1 MKLLI
6 LGSNGLLGN
15 TFTKYFFEKTNYET
29 YGFLRDSSK
38 LKFFKRNYI
47 SRLIIIQ
54 NILDFNDLRRKI
66 KELMPDVIINC
77 IGQTNKIPGQN
88 LNNIEK
94 YINLNSLF
102 PFILK
107 EICIEIK
114 SRLIHFSSDC
124 VFSGE
129 NGFYSEK
136 DNPDPIDIYG
146 KSKLLGELNNENI
159 ITIRKSVI
167 GHELDSKKGLL
178 EWFLNQEGSVEG
190 YKEAI
195 FSGLTVLELARI
207 IDMYILPNKDLKGII
222 HISGDPISKYDLL
235 KIIANQYNKIIK
247 IEPNEEAILI
257 TDQSVFYAESGGQV
271 ADTGEM
277 TNIKNGIK
285 FYVKDVQK
293 IGGSLFCHRGLL
305 ARDSKALSIG
315 QKLDH
320 VVELYVDDDKLVQR
334 IIGRFSCS
342 YCGEL
347 YHKIT
352 KPPKHAGICDVCGSK
367 DKFNFRQDDNEE
379 SLKIRLLAYYR
390 DTSPLI
396 GYYHVFNK
404 LRKINGLGSVDEIQ
418 NNIRNIIK

>member
-1 MKLLI
+1 MKILI

-15 TFTKYFFEKTNYET
+15 TLTKYFFEKNNYET

-38 LKFFKRNYI
+38 LKFFKRKHI

-54 NILDFNDLRRKI
+54 DILDINDLRIKV

-77 IGQTNKIPGQN
+77 IGQTNKISGQN
-88 LNNIEK
+88 LKNIER

-102 PFILK
+102 PFRLK
-107 EICIEIK
+107 EISAEIK

-136 DNPDPIDIYG
+136 DNPDPTDIYG
-146 KSKLLGELNNENI
+146 KSKLLGELDNENI

-207 IDMYILPNKDLKGII
+207 IDMYILPNKDIKGII
-222 HISGDPISKYDLL
+222 HLSGDPISKYDLL

-247 IEPNEEAILI
+247 IEPNEEIKIDRSLNSKYFKNLTGYKTDPWPLLI
-257 TDQSVFYAESGGQV
+257 KSMKEF
-271 ADTGEM
+271 
-277 TNIKNGIK
+277 N
-285 FYVKDVQK
+285 
-293 IGGSLFCHRGLL
+293 LL
-305 ARDSKALSIG
+305 N
-315 QKLDH
+315 Q
-320 VVELYVDDDKLVQR
+320 
-334 IIGRFSCS
+334 
-342 YCGEL
+342 
-347 YHKIT
+347 
-352 KPPKHAGICDVCGSK
+352 
-367 DKFNFRQDDNEE
+367 
-379 SLKIRLLAYYR
+379 
-390 DTSPLI
+390 
-396 GYYHVFNK
+396 
-404 LRKINGLGSVDEIQ
+404 
-418 NNIRNIIK
+418 

>member
-6 LGSNGLLGN
+6 LGANGLLGN
-15 TFTKYFFEKTNYET
+15 TLTKYFFEKNNYET

-38 LKFFKRNYI
+38 LKFFKRKYI

-54 NILDFNDLRRKI
+54 DVLNINDLRRKI

-77 IGQTNKIPGQN
+77 IGQTNKITGEN

-102 PFILK
+102 PFRLK
-107 EICIEIK
+107 EICGEIK

-136 DNPDPIDIYG
+136 DNPDPTDIYG
-146 KSKLLGELNNENI
+146 KSKLLGELDYENI

-178 EWFLNQEGSVEG
+178 EWFLNHEGIVEG

-207 IDMYILPNKDLKGII
+207 IDMYILPNKDIKGII
-222 HISGDPISKYDLL
+222 HLSGDPISKYDLL

-247 IEPNEEAILI
+247 IEPNEDIKIDRSLNS
-257 TDQSVFYAESGGQV
+257 DNFKNL
-271 ADTGEM
+271 TGYKSEPW
-277 TNIKNGIK
+277 TLL
-285 FYVKDVQK
+285 VK
-293 IGGSLFCHRGLL
+293 SMEEFNLL
-305 ARDSKALSIG
+305 N
-315 QKLDH
+315 Q
-320 VVELYVDDDKLVQR
+320 
-334 IIGRFSCS
+334 
-342 YCGEL
+342 
-347 YHKIT
+347 
-352 KPPKHAGICDVCGSK
+352 
-367 DKFNFRQDDNEE
+367 
-379 SLKIRLLAYYR
+379 
-390 DTSPLI
+390 
-396 GYYHVFNK
+396 
-404 LRKINGLGSVDEIQ
+404 
-418 NNIRNIIK
+418 

>member
-6 LGSNGLLGN
+6 LGANGLLGN
-15 TFTKYFFEKTNYET
+15 TLTKYFFEKNNYET

-38 LKFFKRNYI
+38 LKFFKRKYI

-54 NILDFNDLRRKI
+54 DVLNINDLRRKI

-77 IGQTNKIPGQN
+77 IGQTNKIRGEN

-102 PFILK
+102 PFRLK
-107 EICIEIK
+107 EICGEIK

-136 DNPDPIDIYG
+136 DNPDPTDIYG
-146 KSKLLGELNNENI
+146 KSKLLGELDYENI

-178 EWFLNQEGSVEG
+178 EWFLNHEGIVEG

-207 IDMYILPNKDLKGII
+207 IDMYILPNKDIKGII
-222 HISGDPISKYDLL
+222 HLSGDPISKYDLL

-247 IEPNEEAILI
+247 IEPNE
-257 TDQSVFYAESGGQV
+257 D
-271 ADTGEM
+271 
-277 TNIKNGIK
+277 IKIDRSLNSDNFK
-285 FYVKDVQK
+285 NLTEYKSKPWPLLVK
-293 IGGSLFCHRGLL
+293 SMEEFNLL
-305 ARDSKALSIG
+305 N
-315 QKLDH
+315 Q
-320 VVELYVDDDKLVQR
+320 
-334 IIGRFSCS
+334 
-342 YCGEL
+342 
-347 YHKIT
+347 
-352 KPPKHAGICDVCGSK
+352 
-367 DKFNFRQDDNEE
+367 
-379 SLKIRLLAYYR
+379 
-390 DTSPLI
+390 
-396 GYYHVFNK
+396 
-404 LRKINGLGSVDEIQ
+404 
-418 NNIRNIIK
+418 